1 VERASAELAKLS
13 YREGALEELQGNHT
27 NLKHEVNAM
36 KQQVHFSI
44 NFNTHFSTYFRNNC
58 KNTET

>member
-36 KQQVHFSI
+36 KQQVHFS
-44 NFNTHFSTYFRNNC
+44 THFSF
-58 KNTET
+58 